1 MSIRITCIKKAAG
14 DHENP
19 YVAISRLG
27 WVNLLNPAE
36 KKFSTRDQMY
46 EYVKNGN
53 EAWVY
58 DKSGNMKAKLIC
70 ATSQQGT
77 RYVKTEPDSTK
88 KDNLLELEEC

>member
-1 MSIRITCIKKAAG
+1 MSIRITCITKAGG

-19 YVAISRLG
+19 YVAISRFG
-27 WVNLLNPAE
+27 WVNLLKPAE
-36 KKFSTRDQMY
+36 KKFSTRDKMY

-70 ATSQQGT
+70 ATSTKGT
-77 RYVKTEPDSTK
+77 KYVKTEADFTTN
-88 KDNLLELEEC
+88 DNLLKLEEC

>member
-1 MSIRITCIKKAAG
+1 MSIRITCITKAGG

-19 YVAISRLG
+19 YVAISRFG

-36 KKFSTRDQMY
+36 KKFSTSDQMY

-58 DKSGNMKAKLIC
+58 DKSGNIRSKLM
-70 ATSQQGT
+70 ALTSLRGT
-77 RYVKTEPDSTK
+77 KYVKTEADFTIN
-88 KDNLLELEEC
+88 DNLLKLDEC